1 MDPDASGPDSNEFAT
16 QADVSGANR
25 DALGGQPSDPGKRL
39 DEFLTNPTADWP
51 LPDEIPTEKPVLG
64 AENGGRNDPPT
75 TGRPLPGCNQDTVT
89 RKRTKVGLEKQKAE
103 KLKPER

>member
-1 MDPDASGPDSNEFAT
+1 LDPDASGPDSNGFAT

-51 LPDEIPTEKPVLG
+51 LPDEIPPEKPVLG

-75 TGRPLPGCNQDTVT
+75 TGRPAPWLQPRHRDQ
-89 RKRTKVGLEKQKAE
+89 EKDKSWSGKAE
-103 KLKPER
+103 SRKAET